1 MRVPLDARSL
11 LLSVCLVIPMFGSA
25 APPGDWTGA
34 VRVQAITLSSGDV
47 ADVYAPVIPRKFS
60 QRFEDAFPLVVVLQ
74 GALVDKS
81 DYSQFGRRLAADG
94 YVVVIPNHYQFI
106 PGFGTALFTEVSVL
120 TEALDQV
127 TVEDGDSTS
136 HLFRI
141 VDTNRLG
148 VVGHSYGGAVAI
160 NAAAGVCEPPFL
172 CKDVDG
178 DDQPNEISFFD
189 RGPLKAVVV
198 YGSSRTDVD
207 RDTSGVA
214 VALLQ
219 GTLDGVAAPIK
230 ADQTLPLLEQPHAL
244 IAITGANHYGI
255 CNENNP
261 AADPNTPT
269 LDQQAG
275 LDQIVTWTD
284 RWLRANLGALSPNR

>member
-1 MRVPLDARSL
+1 MRVPLNARSL
-11 LLSVCLVIPMFGSA
+11 LLCVCLAIPMIGSA
-25 APPGDWTGA
+25 KPPGHWTGE
-34 VRVQAITLSSGDV
+34 VRAQTIILSSGDV
-47 ADVYAPVIPRKFS
+47 ADVYAPVIPRKFN
-60 QRFEDAFPLVVVLQ
+60 QRFQDAFPLVVVLQ
-74 GALVDKS
+74 GARVDKS
-81 DYSQFGRRLAADG
+81 NYSRFGRRLAANG
-94 YVVVIPNHYQFI
+94 YVVIIPNHDQFI
-106 PGFGTALFTEVSVL
+106 PGFGVALFTEVSVL

-127 TVEDGDSTS
+127 TVEDGDPTS
-136 HLFRI
+136 NLFGI

-148 VVGHSYGGAVAI
+148 VVGHSFGGSVAI

-178 DDQPNEISFFD
+178 DDQVNEISFFD
-189 RGPLKAVVV
+189 PAPLKAVVV
-198 YGSSRTDVD
+198 YGSNRTDVD
-207 RDTSGVA
+207 WDTSGVA

-219 GTLDGVAAPIK
+219 GTVDGIAAPIK

-244 IAITGANHYGI
+244 IAIAGANHYGI

-275 LDQIVTWTD
+275 LDQIVSWTD
-284 RWLRANLGALSPNR
+284 QWLRANLGGRSPDR